1 MGGSIAAVSGHYHGG
16 CRRCHVCDHLVVL
29 MVIVLVVVVVTLMVV
44 VAMVV
49 VLMVRVVVLV
59 VRVVVLAVIQSV
71 GIHS

>member
-16 CRRCHVCDHLVVL
+16 RCHCHVCDHLVVL
-29 MVIVLVVVVVTLMVV
+29 MVIVLVVVVVALMVV

-59 VRVVVLAVIQSV
+59 VRVVVLVVIQSV